1 MPGQAYADGP
11 KANRGSKHRDPAMS
25 LQLTSAGF
33 GNNSLIPRRYTCEGD
48 DVSPPLSWSGLPG
61 ATKSLALIVDD
72 PDAPDPAAPKR
83 TWVHW
88 VLYDIPKE
96 SLGLVE
102 DVGGR
107 GLPKGTHEGHNDWK
121 KPGYRGPCPPVGRH
135 RYFFRLYALD
145 CVLGDLGTC
154 TKRDLLEAMRG
165 HVLEQ
170 AELVG
175 LYEKAAN

>member
-1 MPGQAYADGP
+1 MLSEPRDEPLPAVFGLLLAITGP
-11 KANRGSKHRDPAMS
+11 VVGVKTVRRM
-25 LQLTSAGF
+25 AG
-33 GNNSLIPRRYTCEGD
+33 
-48 DVSPPLSWSGLPG
+48 V
-61 ATKSLALIVDD
+61 
-72 PDAPDPAAPKR
+72 
-83 TWVHW
+83 
-88 VLYDIPKE
+88 
-96 SLGLVE
+96 GLVSE
-102 DVGGR
+102 WLGSGAGVGGR

-121 KPGYRGPCPPVGRH
+121 QPGYRGPCPPVGRH

-145 CVLGDLGTC
+145 CVLGDLGMC